1 MDERQLSQ
9 RLHDAAESAAAQA
22 PPAGFDHADVLAGSR
37 RAGTRARRRLA
48 GGISAGVLVVAVAGL
63 VSAGALSPPAP
74 APGSSALVGPSPA
87 SQNAGGHVDQPFA
100 MSQDRAA
107 RQPAQMRAEQSS
119 CGRPD
124 QRLFD
129 QLAAALP
136 AVRAATPRPLSEEIS
151 CPSNGR
157 GFEITVDDNGSHGV
171 LRVLLSPSGGG
182 MGPQISN
189 SGALST
195 STSSTRDGGS
205 LSVSSAADGDHAPF
219 DDELDTLADTLAEQN

>member
-9 RLHDAAESAAAQA
+9 RLRDAAESAAAHA

-37 RAGTRARRRLA
+37 RAGARARRLA

-63 VSAGALSPPAP
+63 VSAGALSSPAP
-74 APGSSALVGPSPA
+74 APGSSALIGPSSA
-87 SQNAGGHVDQPFA
+87 SKNAGEPFA
-100 MSQDRAA
+100 MRQDRAA
-107 RQPAQMRAEQSS
+107 PRPAQQRGEQSG
-119 CGRPD
+119 CAQPD
-124 QRLFD
+124 RRLFD
-129 QLAAALP
+129 QLATTLP
-136 AVRAATPRPLSEEIS
+136 AVRGAVPRPLSDEIS

-157 GFEITVDDNGSHGV
+157 GFEITVDDNGSRGV

-205 LSVSSAADGDHAPF
+205 VSVSSAADGDQAPF
-219 DDELDTLADTLAEQN
+219 DDDLDNLADTLAEQN

>member
-37 RAGTRARRRLA
+37 RAGARARRRLA

-63 VSAGALSPPAP
+63 VSAGALNPPAP
-74 APGSSALVGPSPA
+74 APGSSALVGPSSA
-87 SQNAGGHVDQPFA
+87 SENAGGHVDQPFA
-100 MSQDRAA
+100 MRQDRAA
-107 RQPAQMRAEQSS
+107 RQPDQKRAEQSS

-129 QLAAALP
+129 QLAVALP
-136 AVRAATPRPLSEEIS
+136 AVRGATPRPLSDEIS

-205 LSVSSAADGDHAPF
+205 LSVSSAADGDQAPF
-219 DDELDTLADTLAEQN
+219 DDELDNLADTLAEQN

>member
-63 VSAGALSPPAP
+63 VSAGALSPPVS
-74 APGSSALVGPSPA
+74 APGSSALVGPSSA
-87 SQNAGGHVDQPFA
+87 SENAGGHVDQPFA

-107 RQPAQMRAEQSS
+107 RQRAEQSS